1 MSRPATSPASRLAR
15 EVERE
20 REERHKNDD
29 ARSGGASDDDLR
41 VKDARESSSSGHLHR
56 SGDR

>member
-1 MSRPATSPASRLAR
+1 MHTPATSPASRIAR

-29 ARSGGASDDDLR
+29 AKAGGASDDDLR
-41 VKDARESSSSGHLHR
+41 VKDARNSSSSGQLHR